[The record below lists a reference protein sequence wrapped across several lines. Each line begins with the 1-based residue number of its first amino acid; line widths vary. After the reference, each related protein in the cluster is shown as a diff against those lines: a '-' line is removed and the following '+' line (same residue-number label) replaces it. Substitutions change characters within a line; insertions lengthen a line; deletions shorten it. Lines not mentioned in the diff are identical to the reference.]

1 MAWCYQQIKRMAEDL
16 MHENNQKLYNALRN
30 DTKADKQAFKDYL
43 ENN

>member
-16 MHENNQKLYNALRN
+16 MPDNNQKLFNALRK